1 MKIERGLFKMKI
13 YNYGVNEVNP
23 YQNQSVK
30 TEQVK
35 KSTFKVTDQLEISS
49 AAKDLQ
55 GIKSYADERAE
66 RVQQLKEQI
75 QTGNYQ
81 VDAKQ
86 LASDILKYYRK

>member
-1 MKIERGLFKMKI
+1 MKI
-13 YNYGVNEVNP
+13 YNYGVNKVNP
-23 YQNQSVK
+23 YQNQSLK

-35 KSTFKVTDQLEISS
+35 KSTFNVTDQLEISS

-75 QTGNYQ
+75 ESGNYQ
-81 VDAKQ
+81 VDAKK
-86 LASDILKYYRK
+86 LASDMLKYYRK

>member
-1 MKIERGLFKMKI
+1 MKI
-13 YNYGVNEVNP
+13 YNYGVNKVNP
-23 YQNQSVK
+23 YQNQSLK

-35 KSTFKVTDQLEISS
+35 KSTFSVTDQLEISS

-75 QTGNYQ
+75 ESGNYQ
-81 VDAKQ
+81 VDAKK
-86 LASDILKYYRK
+86 LASDMLKYYRK

>member
-1 MKIERGLFKMKI
+1 MKI
-13 YNYGVNEVNP
+13 YNYGVNKVNP
-23 YQNQSVK
+23 YQNQSLK
-30 TEQVK
+30 IEQLK
-35 KSTFKVTDQLEISS
+35 KSSINVTDQLEISS

-66 RVQQLKEQI
+66 RVQQLKEQV
-75 QTGNYQ
+75 QSGNYQ

>member
-1 MKIERGLFKMKI
+1 MKI
-13 YNYGVNEVNP
+13 YNYGVNKVNP
-23 YQNQSVK
+23 YQNQSLK

-35 KSTFKVTDQLEISS
+35 KSTFSVTDQLEISS

-75 QTGNYQ
+75 ESGNYR
-81 VDAKQ
+81 VDAQK
-86 LASDILKYYRK
+86 LASDMLKYYRK

>member
-1 MKIERGLFKMKI
+1 MKI
-13 YNYGVNEVNP
+13 YNYGVNKVNP
-23 YQNQSVK
+23 YQNQSLK

-35 KSTFKVTDQLEISS
+35 KSTFNVTDQLEISS

-75 QTGNYQ
+75 ESGNYR
-81 VDAKQ
+81 VDAQK
-86 LASDILKYYRK
+86 LASDMLKYYRK

>member
-1 MKIERGLFKMKI
+1 MKI
-13 YNYGVNEVNP
+13 YNYGVNKVNP
-23 YQNQSVK
+23 YQNQSLK

-35 KSTFKVTDQLEISS
+35 KSTLNVTDQLEISS

-81 VDAKQ
+81 VDAQK
-86 LASDILKYYRK
+86 LASDIFNYYRR